1 MTDLEKIL
9 SNLVKFPQK
18 LVGIDIPS
26 MCFSTSTDLP
36 ELEFRL
42 TTVPDYK
49 SNYKP
54 QKDPD
59 DDIPFCDMLCS
70 ECTACNAY
78 EEDLPAWGIPD
89 VEYIIFNP
97 PATIVFWEDGT
108 KTVVKAM
115 EGEKFE
121 KYAGFMAACMKKMF
135 GSTSRA
141 KAIMNECDEDNWKQ
155 IIEDEKAKKA
165 ETAKKKQE
173 KTKTVSIEE
182 LASAFTDAIKAI
194 VNPTKEQYNGTP
206 SE

>member
-18 LVGIDIPS
+18 LVGIEIPQ
-26 MCFSTSTDLP
+26 MTCMSTNKDLP
-36 ELEFRL
+36 EIEFRF
-42 TTVPDYK
+42 TTVPDYH
-49 SNYKP
+49 SDYKP
-54 QKDPD
+54 PKDPD
-59 DDIPFCDMLCS
+59 DDIPFCDMVCS
-70 ECTACNAY
+70 ECDMCNSY
-78 EEDLPAWGIPD
+78 EEDFPAWGIPD

-155 IIEDEKAKKA
+155 MVEDQKPKNPEPKQKPKKEKNISVSDLTEAFSYVL
-165 ETAKKKQE
+165 KQFADRKEE
-173 KTKTVSIEE
+173 K
-182 LASAFTDAIKAI
+182 D
-194 VNPTKEQYNGTP
+194 GTP
-206 SE
+206 TE